1 MRRIFA
7 TVIAATL
14 VAAIGAQSPAGAA
27 PTKCLVVNIEGNT
40 SYQTLQAGVD
50 AATAGSTLTVKGT
63 CIGTTTIDKDL
74 TITGKDNPRF
84 GTSGL
89 DGGNFG
95 TVVTVSLGA
104 HVSINDLIITHGS
117 ADFGGGILNLGGS
130 VTLNGSSSVTGNTAG
145 FGGGILN
152 RLGGTVTLN
161 DSSSVAGNA
170 ATIINGTG
178 GDGGGINNYG
188 FNEGSAVILNDSSSV
203 AGNTA
208 ASTGGGIFNNV
219 SNTVTFNDNS
229 TVERNS
235 GLHAGGIWNDGAVML
250 RHTSAI
256 KNNTV
261 QGLGG
266 GIFNSTGTVA
276 LENSASI
283 VGNSAL
289 LGGGIFNASVD
300 TVKFGTVTLSGSSSI
315 TGNTAILGGGM
326 WNQLGGVVTLNDG
339 SSVTGNSPDNCQP
352 LNTIPG
358 CIS

>member
-7 TVIAATL
+7 TLIAATL
-14 VAAIGAQSPAGAA
+14 VAAMGAQSPAGAA
-27 PTKCLVVNIEGNT
+27 PTKCLVVNIEDNT
-40 SYQTLQAGVD
+40 SYQTLEAGVD

-63 CIGTTTIDKDL
+63 CVGTTTIDKDL

-95 TVVTVSLGA
+95 SVVTVSLGA

-130 VTLNGSSSVTGNTAG
+130 VMLNGSSSVTGNTAG

-170 ATIINGTG
+170 ATVINGTG

-188 FNEGSAVILNDSSSV
+188 FNEGSSVILNDSSSV
-203 AGNTA
+203 AGNAA
-208 ASTGGGIFNNV
+208 ASTGGGFYNNV
-219 SNTVTFNDNS
+219 GNTVTLNDNS
-229 TVERNS
+229 KVEGNN
-235 GLHAGGIWNDGAVML
+235 GLHAGGIWNDGAVTLNQDSTIMGN
-250 RHTSAI
+250 S
-256 KNNTV
+256 V
-261 QGLGG
+261 SGLGG
-266 GIFNSTGTVA
+266 GIVNLGTVT
-276 LENSASI
+276 LQSSAS
-283 VGNSAL
+283 VKGNTASF
-289 LGGGIFNASVD
+289 GGGIFNVSVD
-300 TVKFGTVTLSGSSSI
+300 TVTFGTVTLNGSSSI
-315 TGNTAILGGGM
+315 TSNTAILGGGI
-326 WNQLGGVVTLNDG
+326 WNQLGGVVTFNDN
-339 SSVTGNSPDNCQP
+339 SSVTANSPDNCQP

-358 CIS
+358 CIN